1 MAQRPRVVCQMNPF
15 NQGVLSRMP
24 TIRSVYEPLMFLT
37 NGHIETIFAA
47 KVRARIALEY
57 KREYLLVPEGG
68 VIALD
73 WKERHPDDPV

>member
-1 MAQRPRVVCQMNPF
+1 
-15 NQGVLSRMP
+15 
-24 TIRSVYEPLMFLT
+24 MFLT